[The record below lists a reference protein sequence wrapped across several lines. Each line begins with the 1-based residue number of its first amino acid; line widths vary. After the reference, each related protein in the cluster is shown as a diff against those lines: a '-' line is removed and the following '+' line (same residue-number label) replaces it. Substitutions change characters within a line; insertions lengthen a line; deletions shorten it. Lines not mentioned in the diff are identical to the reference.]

1 MERDKMKQWL
11 CKKCGYVHTGDSA
24 PAQCP
29 VCHVQASA
37 FKEKTADGEKR
48 VLRSIT
54 TLDIQYAHRFLGYI
68 GEAQYLH
75 GHTGTLTIEVE
86 GEVNNTNGFVVACN
100 DIKRH
105 TWEYLVNFDH
115 AIILQQEDPI
125 LPELLKVYEAQG
137 IKGGSTWNIS
147 TGPAFENELAKA
159 YPECR
164 LVVVKKVATVE
175 NLIEVF
181 YSLLK
186 GTLNIKKLTF
196 KSGDNTATFK
206 VK

>member
-1 MERDKMKQWL
+1 MKKWV
-11 CKKCGYVHTGDSA
+11 CKKCGYVHTGGSA
-24 PAQCP
+24 PSNCP
-29 VCHVQASA
+29 VCHVAGTQ
-37 FKEKTADGEKR
+37 FREQTADDEKR
-48 VLRSIT
+48 VLTSIT
-54 TLDIQYAHRFLGYI
+54 KLNIQYAHRFLGYI

-86 GEVNNTNGFVVACN
+86 GGVNTSNGFVVACN
-100 DIKRH
+100 SIKNH

-115 AIILQQEDPI
+115 AIILQEEDPI

-137 IKGGSTWNIS
+137 IKDGSSFNTS
-147 TGPAFENELAKA
+147 TGVVFDTDLAKA
-159 YPECR
+159 YPKCR

-175 NLIEVF
+175 NLLEVF

-186 GTLNIKKLTF
+186 DTLNIKKLTF
-196 KSGDNTATFK
+196 TSGDNAATLN